1 MFVTIWFQDFHAFTP
16 SECRAKKR
24 RVLVTQM
31 DTDWELHYEACAAI
45 RPEISSQAPKATPGK
60 IRVRKRSDLVAA
72 PTDPLT
78 NSPLVR
84 AGGLGSLMAEAPPR
98 GPGRPKKSATP
109 GKKGAKK
116 VVAPQPLVPVPPA
129 PPPDPM
135 DDFEKEVL
143 PQQVVHR
150 LEALYFC
157 CQKECNII

>member
-1 MFVTIWFQDFHAFTP
+1 MFVTLWFQDFHGYTP
-16 SECRAKKR
+16 MEQEMCRAKKR

-31 DTDWELHYEACAAI
+31 DTDWELHYQACAAV
-45 RPEISSQAPKATPGK
+45 RPEISNQAPKAPTPGK

-78 NSPLVR
+78 NSPLVG
-84 AGGLGSLMAEAPPR
+84 AGGMGSLVAEAPPR

-116 VVAPQPLVPVPPA
+116 VAAPQPLVLVPPA

-143 PQQVVHR
+143 PQQVVH
-150 LEALYFC
+150 
-157 CQKECNII
+157 QT

>member
-1 MFVTIWFQDFHAFTP
+1 MEQ
-16 SECRAKKR
+16 EMCRAKKR

-31 DTDWELHYEACAAI
+31 DTDWELHYQACAAV
-45 RPEISSQAPKATPGK
+45 RPEISNQAPKAPTPGK

-78 NSPLVR
+78 NSPLVG
-84 AGGLGSLMAEAPPR
+84 AGSLVAEAPPR

-116 VVAPQPLVPVPPA
+116 VAAPQPLVHVPPA

-157 CQKECNII
+157 CQKECHVI

>member
-1 MFVTIWFQDFHAFTP
+1 MFVTLWFQDFHGYTP
-16 SECRAKKR
+16 MEQEMCRAKKR

-31 DTDWELHYEACAAI
+31 DTDWELHYQACAAV
-45 RPEISSQAPKATPGK
+45 RPEISNQAPPKAPTPGK

-78 NSPLVR
+78 NSPLVG
-84 AGGLGSLMAEAPPR
+84 AGGLGSLTAEAPPR

-150 LEALYFC
+150 LKA
-157 CQKECNII
+157 